1 MHTEWAIDL
10 LAIQRSYVLVDSMN
24 FLMLFLS
31 FEIKS
36 SGKQISLDSIRLYKL
51 IEWVMRSVS
60 CD

>member
-36 SGKQISLDSIRLYKL
+36 SDKQISLDSIRLYEL